1 MDSEGQE
8 SVKDIVGRS
17 WSVCDLW
24 DLNREDSD
32 I

>member
-8 SVKDIVGRS
+8 FVKDTAEIS

-24 DLNREDSD
+24 DLNREESD